1 MMRVH
6 VVTLYSMLQLAE
18 HGHMMK
24 EGCFIRFLQRV
35 LFTLCRTVKEIS
47 VIFCT

>member
-1 MMRVH
+1 MMRVD

-18 HGHMMK
+18 HGHMME
-24 EGCFIRFLQRV
+24 EGRFIRSLQGV
-35 LFTLCRTVKEIS
+35 LFTLRRAVKEIS